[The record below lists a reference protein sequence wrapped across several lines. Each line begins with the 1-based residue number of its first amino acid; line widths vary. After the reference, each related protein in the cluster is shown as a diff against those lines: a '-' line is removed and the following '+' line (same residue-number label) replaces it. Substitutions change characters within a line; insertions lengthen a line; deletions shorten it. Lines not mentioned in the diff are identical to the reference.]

1 MNDFDVVSSALD
13 QNSRIAADNVSTPQ
27 AWFNNA
33 CRQTVRDSNP
43 VDNELDNDTR
53 RQMIELRLEHRD
65 LDEAIMRMANDPT
78 ADQLRLRRL
87 KKRKLLIKDA
97 IARLESKL
105 IPDLDA

>member
-1 MNDFDVVSSALD
+1 M
-13 QNSRIAADNVSTPQ
+13 
-27 AWFNNA
+27 
-33 CRQTVRDSNP
+33 RDSNP

-53 RQMIELRLEHRD
+53 RQMIDLRLEHRD